1 MKAVYYEGNELL
13 RIGKCV
19 PVQPKANEV
28 QISVHYTGICGTD
41 MQIYHGHMDHRVNFP
56 HIMGHE
62 MSGVVHA
69 VGDQVDHLQVGDRVV
84 VMPLDS
90 CGHCPACQKGHS
102 HICHYLKFIG
112 IETPGSMQTLW
123 TVPSHTVIKIPEALS
138 LSHAALIEPL
148 AVACH
153 DVRLGQVKSG
163 ENVVVV
169 GGGPIGALIALTAKV
184 HGARVLV
191 SEINPHRIEL
201 LTKMGVDTIHPI
213 KEDLAKYVDNW
224 TERAGC
230 DVVFEVTSSKAGA
243 EIMTQLPR
251 TRGRIVVVGIF
262 NQAVPVDLHRFFWR
276 ELTLTGA
283 RVYERE
289 DFDAAIQLAAS
300 GQLPL
305 DDIITH
311 RFSLNDVRQAF
322 DQMKGGGNAMKVL
335 LSCQE

>member
-1 MKAVYYEGNELL
+1 
-13 RIGKCV
+13 
-19 PVQPKANEV
+19 
-28 QISVHYTGICGTD
+28 
-41 MQIYHGHMDHRVNFP
+41 
-56 HIMGHE
+56 
-62 MSGVVHA
+62 
-69 VGDQVDHLQVGDRVV
+69 
-84 VMPLDS
+84 
-90 CGHCPACQKGHS
+90 
-102 HICHYLKFIG
+102 
-112 IETPGSMQTLW
+112 TLW

-230 DVVFEVTSSKAGA
+230 DVVFE
-243 EIMTQLPR
+243 
-251 TRGRIVVVGIF
+251 
-262 NQAVPVDLHRFFWR
+262 
-276 ELTLTGA
+276 
-283 RVYERE
+283 
-289 DFDAAIQLAAS
+289 
-300 GQLPL
+300 
-305 DDIITH
+305 
-311 RFSLNDVRQAF
+311 
-322 DQMKGGGNAMKVL
+322 
-335 LSCQE
+335 